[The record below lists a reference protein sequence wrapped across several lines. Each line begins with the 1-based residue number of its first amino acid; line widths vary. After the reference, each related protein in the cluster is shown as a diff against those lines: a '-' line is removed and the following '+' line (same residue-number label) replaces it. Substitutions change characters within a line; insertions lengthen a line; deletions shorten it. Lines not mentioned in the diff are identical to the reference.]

1 MNQASGWLCSIYQAD
16 CQVGPLQLRPE
27 TGDQFYNLFF
37 AGEKEKRTVMFDI
50 NGGKD
55 SFSRPV

>member
-1 MNQASGWLCSIYQAD
+1 MIVFYLSGRLSGGATAAQ
-16 CQVGPLQLRPE
+16 

-37 AGEKEKRTVMFDI
+37 VGEKEMFDI

>member
-1 MNQASGWLCSIYQAD
+1 MFYLSVGLSGGL
-16 CQVGPLQLRPE
+16 VGPLQLRPE
-27 TGDQFYNLFF
+27 TEDQFYNLFF

>member
-1 MNQASGWLCSIYQAD
+1 MFYLSGRLSGGATAAQ
-16 CQVGPLQLRPE
+16 
-27 TGDQFYNLFF
+27 TGDQFCNLFF
-37 AGEKEKRTVMFDI
+37 AEEKEKRTVMFDI

>member
-1 MNQASGWLCSIYQAD
+1 M
-16 CQVGPLQLRPE
+16 GPLQLRPE

>member
-1 MNQASGWLCSIYQAD
+1 MIVFYLSVGLSGGATAAQ
-16 CQVGPLQLRPE
+16 